1 MSKPMMES
9 RTVKSQHSLEGARM
23 HAHTHGR
30 SIARRCAVVLLVTL
44 CSAMAGVARANDSP
58 TAVVQQPAD
67 AVVVVLADKSLTA
80 DQKRTKIQDI
90 VYDHFD
96 FNTLA
101 RLVLARNWK
110 QLSPEQQKD
119 FVEEFK
125 KHLSMTYGKNVETYN
140 NERAEVTGDR
150 TEPGGDW
157 TVKTKILRPG
167 AADILVDYRLRQ
179 EDGSWKVIDVIIEGV
194 SLVANFRSQFQEIV
208 SNQGPQKLIDLL
220 REKNAKGEPLKS

>member
-1 MSKPMMES
+1 MALNLAT
-9 RTVKSQHSLEGARM
+9 RITV
-23 HAHTHGR
+23 
-30 SIARRCAVVLLVTL
+30 
-44 CSAMAGVARANDSP
+44 
-58 TAVVQQPAD
+58 
-67 AVVVVLADKSLTA
+67 
-80 DQKRTKIQDI
+80 
-90 VYDHFD
+90 
-96 FNTLA
+96 A

-150 TEPGGDW
+150 AEPGGDW
-157 TVKTKILRPG
+157 TVKTKIVRPG
-167 AADILVDYRLRQ
+167 AADVLLDYRLRQ
-179 EDGSWKVIDVIIEGV
+179 EDGGWKVIDVIIEGV
-194 SLVANFRSQFQEIV
+194 SLVANFRAQFQEIV

>member
-1 MSKPMMES
+1 M
-9 RTVKSQHSLEGARM
+9 KSQRSLEGAHLRVRA
-23 HAHTHGR
+23 HAG
-30 SIARRCAVVLLVTL
+30 SIAHRRAVVLLAIL
-44 CSAMAGVARANDSP
+44 CGVMLGVVRAEVSR
-58 TAVVQQPAD
+58 TAVVQQTVD
-67 AVVVVLADKSLTA
+67 AVVAVLADKSLTA

-96 FNTLA
+96 FKTLA

-110 QLSPEQQKD
+110 QLSSEQQKD

-125 KHLSMTYGKNVETYN
+125 KHLSMTYSKNVETYN

-150 TEPGGDW
+150 AEPGGDW
-157 TVKTKILRPG
+157 TVKTKIVRPG
-167 AADILVDYRLRQ
+167 GADILVDYRLRQ
-179 EDGSWKVIDVIIEGV
+179 EDGGWKAIDVIIEGV

>member
-1 MSKPMMES
+1 MMES
-9 RTVKSQHSLEGARM
+9 RTVKSQQSLEGAHLRGR
-23 HAHTHGR
+23 AHGR
-30 SIARRCAVVLLVTL
+30 SIAHRRAVVLLAIL
-44 CSAMAGVARANDSP
+44 CGVMVGVVRAEVSR
-58 TAVVQQPAD
+58 TAVVQQTVD
-67 AVVVVLADKSLTA
+67 AVVAVLADKSLTA

-150 TEPGGDW
+150 AEPGGDW
-157 TVKTKILRPG
+157 TVKTKIVRPG
-167 AADILVDYRLRQ
+167 AADVLLDYRLRQ
-179 EDGSWKVIDVIIEGV
+179 EDGGWKVIDVIIEGV